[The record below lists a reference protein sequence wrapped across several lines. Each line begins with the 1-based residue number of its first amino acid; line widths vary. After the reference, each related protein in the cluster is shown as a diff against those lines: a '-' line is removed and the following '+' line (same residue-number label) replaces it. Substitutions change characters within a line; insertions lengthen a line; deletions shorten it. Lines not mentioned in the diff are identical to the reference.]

1 MRKPI
6 EAPAQFGN
14 PYLWGFVLG
23 LVLLAAF
30 VLAGRGLG
38 VSGALGAV
46 IGAGPERDR
55 MMSLLDSWI
64 VVEVM
69 GLIGGALLS
78 AALAGRIRPAV
89 ERGPRV
95 DNSTRLML
103 GFGGGALVGFA
114 SRLARGCTS
123 GQGLTGGAL
132 LSAGG
137 WLFMISLFAGAYATA
152 YLVRREWT

>member
-1 MRKPI
+1 
-6 EAPAQFGN
+6 
-14 PYLWGFVLG
+14 
-23 LVLLAAF
+23 
-30 VLAGRGLG
+30 
-38 VSGALGAV
+38 
-46 IGAGPERDR
+46 

-64 VVEVM
+64 VVEVV